1 MHSIKPIAPILL
13 GMLLGVAATG
23 AVAQIDLARSGK
35 VDTLDRNPKP
45 LTYVSQ
51 NLSRN
56 ATSTYRYFD
65 DLYVLSSA
73 NPARLALVPDPLGS
87 GRKVLRETLYKSD
100 PLVTGGSRTEVSLK
114 YEYVIEGV
122 RWYAMSVLFPSDRVF
137 HPSPTVVAQ
146 LHTSQKTLA
155 VPPPVSFV
163 ANGNDLN
170 IELHYNY
177 RDMNGGGGDPATR
190 ANTGEQLVRAAK
202 IQTNKW
208 YCFVVQANWSYKP
221 GIGSLKIWLNGNVAY
236 DAKNVYNAY
245 QTWLGNYPKV
255 GLYLPG
261 TMQVASRTIYT
272 DFITVGGPASTYEQM
287 AAATPCGTTVSAT
300 PAVIK

>member
-1 MHSIKPIAPILL
+1 MQVLKPITLALL
-13 GMLLGVAATG
+13 GAFATVP
-23 AVAQIDLARSGK
+23 AWAQIDLARSGK
-35 VDTLDRNPKP
+35 IDTLDANPKP

-51 NLSRN
+51 NLARN
-56 ATSTYRYFD
+56 ATATYRYFD

-73 NPARLALVPDPLGS
+73 SPARLALVPDPLGS
-87 GRKVLRETLYKSD
+87 GRKVFRHTLNKAD

-114 YEYVIEGV
+114 YEYVIEGL
-122 RWYAMSVLFPSDRVF
+122 RWYAFAVMFPSDWQF
-137 HPSPTVVAQ
+137 HASPSVVAQ

-155 VPPPVSFV
+155 VPPPISVV
-163 ANGNDLN
+163 ASGNDLN

-177 RDMNGGGGDPATR
+177 RNMSGAGTDPATR

-208 YCFVVQANWSYKP
+208 YCFVVRADWSYKP
-221 GIGSLKIWLNGNVAY
+221 GIGSTKIWMNGNVAY
-236 DAKNVYNAY
+236 ESKNAYNAY
-245 QTWLGNYPKV
+245 ETWLGNYPKV

-261 TMQVASRTIYT
+261 TMQVTTRTLYT
-272 DFITVGGPASTYEQM
+272 DFIYVGGTASTYEQM
-287 AAATPCGTTVSAT
+287 AAATPCGTSVQAT

>member
-1 MHSIKPIAPILL
+1 MHALKPITLALL
-13 GMLLGVAATG
+13 GAVAASP
-23 AVAQIDLARSGK
+23 AWAQIDLARSGK
-35 VDTLDRNPKP
+35 IDTLDANPKP

-51 NLSRN
+51 NLARN
-56 ATSTYRYFD
+56 STATYRYFD

-73 NPARLALVPDPLGS
+73 SPTRLSLVADPLGS
-87 GRKVLRETLYKSD
+87 GRKVLRYTLNKTD
-100 PLVTGGSRTEVSLK
+100 PLVTGGSRTEISLK
-114 YEYVIEGV
+114 YEYVIEGL
-122 RWYAMSVLFPSDRVF
+122 RWYSFAVLFPSDWQF
-137 HPSPTVVAQ
+137 HNSPSVVAQ

-155 VPPPVSFV
+155 VPPPISVV

-177 RDMNGGGGDPATR
+177 RNMSGAGTDPATR

-208 YCFVVQANWSYKP
+208 YCFVVRADWSYKP
-221 GIGSLKIWLNGNVAY
+221 GIGSTKIWMNGNVAY
-236 DAKNVYNAY
+236 ESKNAYNAY
-245 QTWLGNYPKV
+245 ETWLGNYPKV

-261 TMQVASRTIYT
+261 VMQVATRTLYT
-272 DFITVGGPASTYEQM
+272 DFIYVGGASSTYEQM